1 MTGGIPDGV
10 GVAIVADR
18 ASDAGPA
25 HPVTVIE
32 TRATSDS
39 TLRMHH
45 LDIRVPATR
54 ITHGRYG
61 FSFTPIPLQ

>member
-1 MTGGIPDGV
+1 VTDGIPV
-10 GVAIVADR
+10 GDDVAIVADE
-18 ASDAGPA
+18 AGDACPA

-39 TLRMHH
+39 TLRMQH

-54 ITHGRYG
+54 TTRGRYG